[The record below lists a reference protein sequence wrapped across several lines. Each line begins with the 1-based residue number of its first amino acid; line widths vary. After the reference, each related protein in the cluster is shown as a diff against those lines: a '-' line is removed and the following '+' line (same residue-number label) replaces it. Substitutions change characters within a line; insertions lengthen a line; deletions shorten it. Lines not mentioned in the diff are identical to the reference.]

1 MKSTLG
7 HVDGMDWGLR
17 GVYGSG
23 LIVFEKW
30 GALESLSNGE
40 SIVFENTC
48 QHVFLCRTCWKDL
61 YSCDVHPEIKLA
73 NPYGI
78 FSEVYM
84 ADAFT

>member
-1 MKSTLG
+1 
-7 HVDGMDWGLR
+7 MDWAIR

-30 GALESLSNGE
+30 AALESLSNGE

-48 QHVFLCRTCWKDL
+48 C
-61 YSCDVHPEIKLA
+61 SCVGPAEKTSRDVHPEITLA

-78 FSEVYM
+78 FSEV
-84 ADAFT
+84 